1 MTLHVSM
8 VAADR
13 VVWSGKAKE
22 VMARTVEGDLGI
34 LSGHSPLM
42 SLLIPGVVRID
53 SEDGETVRAVVGD
66 GFISVAN
73 NEVSIISEDV
83 SLASE
88 LDAAKVRSELEEARA
103 QEDEY
108 RTLLGE
114 AKLRLAES
122 GS

>member
-42 SLLIPGVVRID
+42 SLLIPGLVRID
-53 SEDGETVRAVVGD
+53 SEDGETVRAAVGD

-73 NEVSIISEDV
+73 DQVSIISEDA
-83 SLASE
+83 SLRSE
-88 LDAAKVRSELEEARA
+88 IDAAQVRLDLDEAKA
-103 QEDEY
+103 NDDEY
-108 RTLLGE
+108 RVQLAE
-114 AKLRLAES
+114 AKLRLVEI

>member
-42 SLLIPGVVRID
+42 SLLIPGLVRID

-73 NEVSIISEDV
+73 DQVSIISEDA
-83 SLASE
+83 SLPTE
-88 LDAAKVRSELEEARA
+88 IDAAQVRLDLETATANEDDYRA
-103 QEDEY
+103 Q
-108 RTLLGE
+108 LAG
-114 AKLRLAES
+114 AKLPLVQTKT
-122 GS
+122 

>member
-34 LSGHSPLM
+34 LSGHSPMM
-42 SLLIPGVVRID
+42 SLLNPGVVRID

-73 NEVSIISEDV
+73 DEVSIISEDV

-114 AKLRLAES
+114 AKLRLAEI

>member
-42 SLLIPGVVRID
+42 SLLIPGLVRID

-73 NEVSIISEDV
+73 DQVSIISEDA
-83 SLASE
+83 SLPTE
-88 LDAAKVRSELEEARA
+88 IDAAQVRLDLETATANEDDYRA
-103 QEDEY
+103 Q
-108 RTLLGE
+108 LAE
-114 AKLRLAES
+114 AKLRLVEIKS
-122 GS
+122 

>member
-42 SLLIPGVVRID
+42 SLLIPGLVRID

-73 NEVSIISEDV
+73 DQVSIISEDA
-83 SLASE
+83 SLPSDI
-88 LDAAKVRSELEEARA
+88 DAAQVRLDLETATANEDAYRA
-103 QEDEY
+103 QLAEV
-108 RTLLGE
+108 
-114 AKLRLAES
+114 KLRLVEMS
-122 GS
+122 S

>member
-1 MTLHVSM
+1 M

-42 SLLIPGVVRID
+42 SLLIPGLVRID

-73 NEVSIISEDV
+73 DQVSIISEDA
-83 SLASE
+83 SLPSDI
-88 LDAAKVRSELEEARA
+88 DAAQVRLDLEAATANEDAYRA
-103 QEDEY
+103 QLAEV
-108 RTLLGE
+108 
-114 AKLRLAES
+114 KLRLVEMS
-122 GS
+122 S

>member
-73 NEVSIISEDV
+73 DEVSIISEDV

-114 AKLRLAES
+114 AKLRLAEI

>member
-42 SLLIPGVVRID
+42 SLLIPGLVRID

-73 NEVSIISEDV
+73 DQVSIISEDA
-83 SLASE
+83 SLPSDI
-88 LDAAKVRSELEEARA
+88 DAAQVRLDLEAATANEDAYRA
-103 QEDEY
+103 QLAEV
-108 RTLLGE
+108 
-114 AKLRLAES
+114 KLRLVEMS
-122 GS
+122 S

>member
-42 SLLIPGVVRID
+42 SLLIPGLVRID
-53 SEDGETVRAVVGD
+53 SEDGETVRAAVGD

-73 NEVSIISEDV
+73 DQVSIISEDA
-83 SLASE
+83 SLRSE
-88 LDAAKVRSELEEARA
+88 IDAAQVRLDLDEAKA
-103 QEDEY
+103 NDDKY
-108 RTLLGE
+108 RVQLAE
-114 AKLRLAES
+114 AKLRLVEI

>member
-42 SLLIPGVVRID
+42 SLLIPGLVRID

-73 NEVSIISEDV
+73 DQVSIISEDA
-83 SLASE
+83 SLPAE
-88 LDAAKVRSELEEARA
+88 IDAAQVRLDLEAATANEDDYRA
-103 QEDEY
+103 Q
-108 RTLLGE
+108 LAE
-114 AKLRLAES
+114 AKLRLVETKP
-122 GS
+122 

>member
-13 VVWSGKAKE
+13 VVWSVKAKE

-42 SLLIPGVVRID
+42 SLLIPGLVRID

-73 NEVSIISEDV
+73 DQVSIISEDA
-83 SLASE
+83 SLPTE
-88 LDAAKVRSELEEARA
+88 IDAAQVRLDLETATANEDDYRA
-103 QEDEY
+103 Q
-108 RTLLGE
+108 LAE
-114 AKLRLAES
+114 AKLRLVEIKS
-122 GS
+122 

>member
-114 AKLRLAES
+114 AKLRLAEI

>member
-88 LDAAKVRSELEEARA
+88 LDATKVRSELEEARA

-114 AKLRLAES
+114 AKLRLAEI

>member
-22 VMARTVEGDLGI
+22 VMARTVEGDIGI
-34 LSGHSPLM
+34 LTGHSPLM
-42 SLLIPGVVRID
+42 SLLIPGIVRID

-73 NEVSIISEDV
+73 DEVSIISEDV
-83 SLASE
+83 SLPTE
-88 LDAAKVRSELEEARA
+88 IDAAQVRLDLDEARA
-103 QEDEY
+103 QEDAY
-108 RTLLGE
+108 RTQLSE
-114 AKLRLAES
+114 AKLRLVEIGA
-122 GS
+122 

>member
-34 LSGHSPLM
+34 LTGHSPLM
-42 SLLIPGVVRID
+42 SLLIPGLVRID
-53 SEDGETVRAVVGD
+53 SEDGETVNAVVGD

-73 NEVSIISEDV
+73 DQVSIISEDA
-83 SLASE
+83 SLPAE
-88 LDAAKVRSELEEARA
+88 VDAAQVRLDLENATANDDNYRA
-103 QEDEY
+103 Q
-108 RTLLGE
+108 LAE
-114 AKLRLAES
+114 AKLRLVETKS
-122 GS
+122 